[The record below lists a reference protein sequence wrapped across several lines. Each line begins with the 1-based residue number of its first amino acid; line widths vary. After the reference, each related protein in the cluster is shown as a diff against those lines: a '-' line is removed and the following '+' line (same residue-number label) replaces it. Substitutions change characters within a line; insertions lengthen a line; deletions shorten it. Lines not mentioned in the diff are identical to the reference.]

1 MSSFAAWG
9 ITILALAVIST
20 VAEMLLP
27 KGKTRNVIRSV
38 TASVAVLAIS
48 TPIPGLLKNGFKFD
62 FSADEV
68 EIDGGYL
75 QYVDGVK
82 EEMLVNSV
90 KNYLSTKGL
99 KSDFVIKLEVDGW
112 TVKSATVNFSQSVI
126 TGGDEHINK
135 SEIIKSIADFFGID
149 EEAVMSYG

>member
-38 TASVAVLAIS
+38 TASVAVLAII
-48 TPIPGLLKNGFKFD
+48 TPIPNLLKNGFKFD

-99 KSDFVIKLEVDGW
+99 GVDFDLKLEVDGW

-135 SEIIKSIADFFGID
+135 SEIIKSIADYFGID